1 MRRVYY
7 FLLLL
12 LSVGVLAGC
21 KTKKAPAAT
30 FSDLNG
36 DWSVVEING
45 QHLDPEQTH
54 QVVTLNVTDRTLSGN
69 AGCNRMMGKIE
80 YNEHQPTIIKFPNI
94 ATTRMACPGDPM
106 KRERELLDA
115 LNKVVRFAAVGEYR
129 PIRRIALY
137 GTDNT
142 LLVMLE
148 RQ

>member
-1 MRRVYY
+1 MRSIVY

-12 LSVGVLAGC
+12 ASVGIMAGC
-21 KTKKAPAAT
+21 KTHKAPAAT

-36 DWSVVEING
+36 DWAVVEING
-45 QHLDPEQTH
+45 QRMNPEQTH
-54 QVVTLNVTDRTLSGN
+54 QVVTLNVTDRTLGGN

-80 YNEHQPTIIKFPNI
+80 YNDRQPTIIKFPHI
-94 ATTRMACPGDPM
+94 ATTRMACPGEPM
-106 KRERELLDA
+106 ERERELLDA
-115 LNKVVRFAAVGEYR
+115 MNKVVRFAAVGEYR

>member
-1 MRRVYY
+1 MRSIVS

-12 LSVGVLAGC
+12 LSVGILAGC
-21 KTKKAPAAT
+21 KTKKAPVAA

-36 DWSVVEING
+36 DWSVVEIDG
-45 QHLDPEQTH
+45 QRMNPEETH
-54 QVVTLNVTDRTLSGN
+54 QVVTLNVADRTLSGN

-80 YNEHQPTIIKFPNI
+80 YNEHQPVIIKFPHI
-94 ATTRMACPGDPM
+94 ATTRMACPGEPM
-106 KRERELLDA
+106 KRERQLLDA
-115 LNKVVRFAAVGEYR
+115 MNKVVRFAAVGEYR